1 MKKLAIL
8 FAVITLIVA
17 CNSGDKKADAS
28 GMTPEQKDKVL
39 KDSSNYTNIQWLDS
53 TYSDLG
59 KVKEGQ
65 VVEVAF
71 RFKNTGN
78 KNLVIM
84 DVTAG
89 CGCTI
94 PEKPNEPYT
103 PGQEGVIKAKFNSEN
118 REGLNT
124 KEIYVTANT
133 KPNPQML
140 TFKVEV
146 MK

>member
-94 PEKPNEPYT
+94 QKNLMSLILPVRKGSLKQNSIVRT
-103 PGQEGVIKAKFNSEN
+103 GKA
-118 REGLNT
+118 
-124 KEIYVTANT
+124 
-133 KPNPQML
+133 
-140 TFKVEV
+140 
-146 MK
+146 